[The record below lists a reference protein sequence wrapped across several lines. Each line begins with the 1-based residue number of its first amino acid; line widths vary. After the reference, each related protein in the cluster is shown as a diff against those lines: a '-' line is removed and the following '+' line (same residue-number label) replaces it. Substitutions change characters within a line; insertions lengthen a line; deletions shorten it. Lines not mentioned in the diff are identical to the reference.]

1 MWSPL
6 HYVAITCTPEDIAEE
21 GMTEVEPTWVHKRCV
36 TAHYMVGNDA
46 LPPSRNAYELEDGVP
61 YYQHQEKQK
70 VLLTTINIVDDTM
83 TEDNPDVERR
93 VGARENRDQRHL
105 LLLLGPLEAPDLP
118 RRPEEERAE
127 VLGEEDRESAPV
139 VGRLVSI
146 DKRCKE
152 LLEMAKI
159 RKQRL
164 LDAPQS
170 RTTCLAWLLPA
181 RKILRCGPVPVQILH

>member
-1 MWSPL
+1 
-6 HYVAITCTPEDIAEE
+6 
-21 GMTEVEPTWVHKRCV
+21 MTEVEPTWVHKRCV
-36 TAHYMVGNDA
+36 TAHCMVGNDA
-46 LPPSRNAYELEDGVP
+46 LPPSRNAYELEDEVP

-127 VLGEEDRESAPV
+127 VLGEEDRESAPWWR
-139 VGRLVSI
+139 GLPPSTRGARSCW
-146 DKRCKE
+146 RWPRSGSRGSWTPHS
-152 LLEMAKI
+152 LE
-159 RKQRL
+159 
-164 LDAPQS
+164 
-170 RTTCLAWLLPA
+170 LPA
-181 RKILRCGPVPVQILH
+181 